1 MTTTNYRQQH
11 ENERIHIEA
20 ELDRFPRTLHEA
32 IRKATPLHLWRYI
45 DDDYQPPRR
54 DEDEQ

>member
-1 MTTTNYRQQH
+1 MNYRQQH